1 MPPRKREKPTEKESN
16 TDQIK
21 TDRELFL
28 QAFEKPTQIYRFL
41 GSRQQHSPVFLQRCL
56 TYMKRRMSRTHSKR
70 KSFKINS
77 ILEKVT
83 AQQRALDSERPS
95 GHLIITFT
103 GYYDKSHKGP
113 GDTVC
118 VEATLL
124 KICHKKRKDVS
135 SPVMQISVGK
145 CDVHR
150 NPDVTNP
157 PAKVTA
163 ISVPNDNFNLSN
175 GHLVKSYVLLL
186 RVTCPV
192 NKTKVN
198 GYCNGDISDVLDEPA
213 QKKRKSMKNSSD
225 DIHYYGAELVVYD
238 KHQRCLLT
246 DGEYQL
252 VLQDLGQRN
261 SPKKLSSWET
271 FPEGKE
277 KVSNTNMTL
286 PQYESINFIDV
297 FGKGPLVTF
306 HLQWRDNLVNGI
318 VDRPQPATK
327 MDELFCPNG
336 LKDVNPEFP
345 LQERPNKMRIF
356 YQFLY
361 NNNTRQQTEARD
373 DFQCPW
379 CRVNCIELYCLLKHL
394 KLCHSRF
401 CFNYVPH
408 PKGARIDVS
417 INESYDGSYVGNPND
432 LHSTGFAFSRTGPA
446 RRNPVTH
453 VMVCRPKRPTPSL
466 SEFLEPDD
474 AEADGPRSYI
484 SGHNRLYYHTATCL
498 SVRPQE
504 IDIDSESENDPL
516 WLRIKTQHMIDEFT
530 DVNEGEKEL
539 MKMWNLH
546 IMKHGFVGD
555 CQIPLAC
562 SMFIEEHGKTILVQ
576 RLYRNFLLHLCNL
589 FDYGLISASVVYHT
603 MHQLN
608 QIRDEAS
615 WSS

>member
-1 MPPRKREKPTEKESN
+1 MPPKKREKTTEKESS
-16 TDQIK
+16 TDQLK

-41 GSRQQHSPVFLQRCL
+41 GSRQINSPVFLSRCL
-56 TYMKRRMSRTHSKR
+56 TYMKHRMSRSHSKR
-70 KSFKINS
+70 KVFKIDS
-77 ILEKVT
+77 LLEKVS
-83 AQQRALDSERPS
+83 AQQRALDTERPS

-103 GYYDKSHKGP
+103 GYYDKLNSKGP

-150 NPDVTNP
+150 NPDTANP

-186 RVTCPV
+186 RATCPV
-192 NKTKVN
+192 SKGKLN
-198 GYCNGDISDVLDEPA
+198 GYCNGDISDMIDEPA
-213 QKKRKSMKNSSD
+213 QKKRKTTKSQPEE
-225 DIHYYGAELVVYD
+225 ILHYGAELVVYD

-252 VLQDLGQRN
+252 VLQDLGQKS

-271 FPEGKE
+271 LPEDKE
-277 KVSNTNMTL
+277 KT
-286 PQYESINFIDV
+286 INVIDV
-297 FGKGPLVTF
+297 FGKGPMVTF
-306 HLQWRDNLVNGI
+306 HLQWNDNLVSGV
-318 VDRPQPATK
+318 VDRPVPATRL
-327 MDELFCPNG
+327 DDIFG
-336 LKDVNPEFP
+336 LNSYGDQAA
-345 LQERPNKMRIF
+345 LDTQQERPSRTRIF

-379 CRVNCIELYCLLKHL
+379 CRVNCSQLYCLLKHL

-401 CFNYVPH
+401 VFNYVPY

-453 VMVCRPKRPTPSL
+453 VMVCRPKRPKPSL

-474 AEADGPRSYI
+474 TEPEGPRSYI
-484 SGHNRLYYHTATCL
+484 SGHNRLYYHTVTCL

-504 IDIDSESENDPL
+504 IDMDSESENDPE

-546 IMKHGFVGD
+546 IMKYGFVGD

-562 SMFIEEHGKTILVQ
+562 SMFIEEYGRHILSQ
-576 RLYRNFLLHLCNL
+576 RLYRNFLLHMCNL

-603 MHQLN
+603 MHQLHE
-608 QIRDEAS
+608 IRSDTPQHKQRLKWTS
-615 WSS
+615 

>member
-1 MPPRKREKPTEKESN
+1 MPPKKREKPSDKESSA
-16 TDQIK
+16 DQVK

-41 GSRQQHSPVFLQRCL
+41 GARQVNSPIFLPRCL
-56 TYMKRRMSRTHSKR
+56 TYMKFRMSRTHSKR
-70 KSFKINS
+70 KHFKVDS
-77 ILEKVT
+77 LLDKFT
-83 AQQRALDSERPS
+83 ANQRALASERPT

-103 GYYDKSHKGP
+103 GYHDKINKGS

-118 VEATLL
+118 IEATLV
-124 KICHKKRKDVS
+124 KTCHKKRKDVS

-150 NPDVTNP
+150 NPDNGNP

-163 ISVPNDNFNLSN
+163 ISVPNDMFNLSN
-175 GHLVKSYVLLL
+175 GHLVKSYILVLQASF
-186 RVTCPV
+186 PA
-192 NKTKVN
+192 NKMKVN
-198 GYCNGDISDVLDEPA
+198 GHCNGDLSDMLDEPA
-213 QKKRKSMKNSSD
+213 QKKRKSLKYQTD
-225 DIHYYGAELVVYD
+225 DVRYYEAELVVYD

-252 VLQDLGQRN
+252 ALHEIEQKH
-261 SPKKLSSWET
+261 SPKKISSWES
-271 FPEGKE
+271 FPEGKD
-277 KVSNTNMTL
+277 KPSNLM
-286 PQYESINFIDV
+286 DA
-297 FGKGPLVTF
+297 FGKGPLVSF
-306 HLQWRDNLVNGI
+306 YLQWKNNLVSGSI
-318 VDRPQPATK
+318 DRPLLSANPDD
-327 MDELFCPNG
+327 MLSSNG
-336 LKDVNPEFP
+336 LTVVKQE
-345 LQERPNKMRIF
+345 LQSQERSKRTRIF

-361 NNNTRQQTEARD
+361 NNNTRQQTEARE

-401 CFNYVPH
+401 IFNYVPH

-453 VMVCRPKRPTPSL
+453 VIVCRPKRPAPSL

-474 AEADGPRSYI
+474 ADPDGPRSYI
-484 SGHNRLYYHTATCL
+484 SGHNRLYYHTITCL

-504 IDIDSESENDPL
+504 IDQDSESENDPE

-546 IMKHGFVGD
+546 IMKYGFVGD

-562 SMFIEEHGKTILVQ
+562 SMFIEQHGRTILTQ
-576 RLYRNFLLHLCNL
+576 SLYKNFLLHICNL

-608 QIRDEAS
+608 QLRDELES
-615 WSS
+615 KNCLPWSL

>member
-1 MPPRKREKPTEKESN
+1 MPPKKREKPTEKETS

-21 TDRELFL
+21 TERELFL

-41 GSRQQHSPVFLQRCL
+41 GTRQINSPLFLQRCL
-56 TYMKRRMSRTHSKR
+56 SYMKHRMSRTHAKR
-70 KSFKINS
+70 KFFKVDS
-77 ILEKVT
+77 ILERVT
-83 AQQRALDSERPS
+83 ARHRALASERPS

-103 GYYDKSHKGP
+103 GYYDKMYKGS

-118 VEATLL
+118 VEASLS

-135 SPVMQISVGK
+135 SPAIQMSVGK
-145 CDVHR
+145 CEVHR
-150 NPDVTNP
+150 NPDMNNP

-163 ISVPNDNFNLSN
+163 ISVPNDNFNISN
-175 GHLVKSYVLLL
+175 GNLVKSYVLLL

-192 NKTKVN
+192 NRMKLN
-198 GYCNGDISDVLDEPA
+198 GFCNGDISDVTDEPA
-213 QKKRKSMKNSSD
+213 QKKRKSLKNQSEEVR
-225 DIHYYGAELVVYD
+225 IYGAELVVYD

-252 VLQDLGQRN
+252 VLQELGQKS

-271 FPEGKE
+271 FPDSKD
-277 KVSNTNMTL
+277 KTL
-286 PQYESINFIDV
+286 NLVDV

-306 HLQWRDNLVNGI
+306 HLQWKDNLVSGM
-318 VDRPQPATK
+318 VDRPLPSARP
-327 MDELFCPNG
+327 DDLLNLDG
-336 LKDVNPEFP
+336 LSSLKQESV
-345 LQERPNKMRIF
+345 LQERGKKTRVY

-379 CRVNCIELYCLLKHL
+379 CRVNCMELYCLLKHL

-401 CFNYVPH
+401 NFNYVPH
-408 PKGARIDVS
+408 SRGARIDVS

-453 VMVCRPKRPTPSL
+453 VIVCRPKRPAPSL
-466 SEFLEPDD
+466 SEFLEAEDIEPD
-474 AEADGPRSYI
+474 GHRSYI
-484 SGHNRLYYHTATCL
+484 SGHNRLYYHTVTCL

-504 IDIDSESENDPL
+504 IDIDSESENDPT

-546 IMKHGFVGD
+546 VMKYGFVGD

-562 SMFIEEHGKTILVQ
+562 SMFIEEHGLKIVTQ

-608 QIRDEAS
+608 QIRDEIENKNCLL